1 MKGAINLHNIV
12 SETECLVV
20 KAQCF
25 PPYQLA
31 SSLLHQQLASNLIPT
46 ITEPRTSDVLSIA
59 LIHIHTVI

>member
-1 MKGAINLHNIV
+1 MKGAINLYNIV

-31 SSLLHQQLASNLIPT
+31 SSLLHQQLGSNLIPK
-46 ITEPRTSDVLSIA
+46 
-59 LIHIHTVI
+59 